1 MKPVKN
7 ILSRAILAA
16 LLPAGVLALGAG
28 SALAQE
34 QDQAD
39 SDMMLE
45 EVIVTARK
53 VEESLQEVPVAVSA
67 LSADYMADL
76 GITDLSDI
84 SKVTAGLVF
93 DSEFARGANR
103 PVIRGQANI
112 LGGSGVSYFIDGV
125 YITGSIDDY
134 DLNDVQRVEVV
145 KGPQSALYG
154 RNTYSGAI
162 NIITRSPGEEFGA
175 NARLELAE
183 DNEWQLAAS
192 VRGPL
197 TDTIGGSI
205 SVRHYERGG
214 IFTNQFDGQDIG
226 EQESNS
232 LSGVLEFNPS
242 ERLQIRARAYWAE
255 RDDGQPAVV
264 ATRFFENNCFFDNG
278 TLYGGAGRYFCG
290 EVEARPINSDWPV
303 QVPDQEDSTDTIQLS
318 LRVDWDIN
326 DDWSLTSI
334 TGYNDVEDTFV
345 IDGDYLP
352 TSFHVSNF
360 TPNGFPIS
368 GFEDGPPFNYAY
380 VGSMTDFAFA
390 SNSTNED
397 ISQELRF
404 EFQGERMT
412 ALVGAYYFDQDTES
426 RDIRNVSAAQQDLA
440 DANFFAEFLRMQG
453 VCAANFLCES
463 IFPLFNSTI
472 VVPRDQNFLS
482 TRNIAMFGL
491 VSFDIGDAFGLTLE
505 GRYAEEK
512 ITRRAI
518 IQDLGG
524 TPTATPSTSAT
535 FDNFKPRVTLD
546 WQLTDNNMLYA
557 LYAKG
562 TKPGG
567 FNGTVAI
574 EAGIPTFEEEEVD
587 SFEIGSKNTFAGGR
601 VVANF
606 AAFYNDVQGYQLT
619 QNVQSGQNT
628 TSATVNAGDADI
640 YGFEAEIMAQL
651 TEGLRLTFNYAW
663 ADTEFTSGVDANQGV
678 LNDVAD
684 NGLVDCST
692 GNQFPETGEC
702 TSLYGSIVGKSIPRV
717 AEHQA
722 FVDLEY
728 RAPFGSG
735 GWEWFAGAN
744 YVFESSKYAQVHNLA
759 ETGDTSLVNARVGV
773 LNDRYSLQ
781 LYGRNLTGEDTP
793 FNVLR
798 YAEPEAFRRNFAIS
812 PRRDTYFGVIGS
824 MNF

>member
-1 MKPVKN
+1 MKALKST
-7 ILSRAILAA
+7 LSRAIIAA
-16 LLPAGVLALGAG
+16 LLPAGALALGSS
-28 SALAQE
+28 SAFAQD

-39 SDMMLE
+39 SDVMLE
-45 EVIVTARK
+45 EIVVTARK
-53 VEESLQEVPVAVSA
+53 VEENLQDVPVAVSA
-67 LSADYMADL
+67 LTADYMADL
-76 GITDLSDI
+76 GIQSLSDI

-93 DSEFARGANR
+93 DSEFARGSNR

-134 DLNDVQRVEVV
+134 DINDVERVEVV

-162 NIITRSPGEEFGA
+162 NIITRSPGDEFGA
-175 NARLELAE
+175 NARVELAE
-183 DNEWQLAAS
+183 DNEWQLSAS
-192 VRGPL
+192 VNGPI
-197 TDTIGGSI
+197 TDTIGGGI
-205 SVRHYERGG
+205 AVRHYERGG
-214 IFTNQFDGQDIG
+214 IFVNQFDGQDIG

-232 LSGVLEFNPS
+232 LSGVLEFNPTDA
-242 ERLQIRARAYWAE
+242 LQIRARAYWAE

-264 ATRFFENNCFFDNG
+264 ATRFFENNCFFDDG
-278 TLYGGAGRYFCG
+278 DLYGGNGRYFCG
-290 EVEARPINSDWPV
+290 VIEPRPINSDWPV
-303 QVPDQEDSTDTIQLS
+303 QVPDQEDSTDTLQLS
-318 LRVDWDIN
+318 LRIDWDLN
-326 DDWSLTSI
+326 DAWSVTSI

-360 TPNGFPIS
+360 TPNGFPFS

-380 VGSMTDFAFA
+380 AGSMTDFSFA
-390 SNSTNED
+390 TNTTRED

-404 EFQGERMT
+404 EFQGESIT
-412 ALVGAYYFDQDTES
+412 ALIGAYYFDQDTET
-426 RDIRNVSAAQQDLA
+426 RDIRNVSPEQQSLA
-440 DANFFAEFLRMQG
+440 DANWFAEFLRMQG

-463 IFPLFNSTI
+463 MAPFFSSTI

-482 TRNIAMFGL
+482 TRNTAIFGL
-491 VSFDIGDAFGLTLE
+491 VSFDLGDAFGLTLE

-512 ITRRAI
+512 ISRRAI

-524 TPTATPSTSAT
+524 MPTIEPSTSAT
-535 FDNFKPRVTLD
+535 FDNFKPRVTVD
-546 WQLTDNNMLYA
+546 WQVSDNNLLYA

-567 FNGTVAI
+567 FNSTVAI
-574 EAGIPTFEEEEVD
+574 EAGLPTFDEEEVD
-587 SFEIGSKNTFAGGR
+587 SFEIGSKNVFAGGR

-640 YGFEAEIMAQL
+640 YGLEAEIMAQL
-651 TEGLRLTFNYAW
+651 TDALRLTFNYAW
-663 ADTEFTSGVDANQGV
+663 ADTEFTRGVDANQGV

-684 NGLVDCST
+684 NGLVDCSI
-692 GNQFPETGEC
+692 GDQFPDVPDC

-717 AEHQA
+717 AEHQVFA
-722 FVDLEY
+722 DLEY
-728 RAPFGSG
+728 RTLLGSS
-735 GWEWFAGAN
+735 GWEWFVGAN

-759 ETGDTSLVNARVGV
+759 ETGDTSLVNARIGMQ
-773 LNDRYSLQ
+773 NDRYAVQ

-793 FNVLR
+793 YNVLR
-798 YAEPEAFRRNFAIS
+798 YAEPAAFRRNFAIS
-812 PRRDTYFGVIGS
+812 PRRDTYFGVIGT